1 MVLTRRQAWLAAMR
15 PRTLP
20 LAIACIGM
28 GGFLAAARGFFRWEI
43 VALCVLTAVFLQILS
58 NLAND
63 YGDAVHG
70 ADAAGR
76 IGPVRVVQSGLITP
90 QAMRLAIGVFALLS
104 ALSGLTL
111 VWLAFGAEGLLLVA
125 LFVLLGALAIG
136 AAVTYTAGSKPYGY
150 AGLGDIAVLIFF
162 GWVAVLGTYFLQAQS
177 LAWTLWLPA
186 TAMGLLSVGVLNVNN
201 IRDLASDAK
210 AGKRTVPVRLGP
222 RRARIYHLVLL
233 VTAVLLA
240 FIYTF
245 IEYHSPW
252 QLLFLLSLPLLIG
265 NMRGVW
271 QSERPDQTAPY
282 LKQMVMTSLLF
293 ALTFGLGQVI
303 S

>member
-1 MVLTRRQAWLAAMR
+1 MVLKRRQAWLAAMR

-28 GGFLAAARGFFRWEI
+28 GGFLAAARGSFRWEI

-90 QAMRLAIGVFALLS
+90 QTMRLAIGAFALLS
-104 ALSGLTL
+104 ALSGLLL
-111 VWLAFGAEGLLLVA
+111 VWLAFGAEGLLLA
-125 LFVLLGALAIG
+125 GLFALLGALAIG

-150 AGLGDIAVLIFF
+150 AGLGDLAVLIFF

-201 IRDLASDAK
+201 IRDLVSDAK

-233 VTAVLLA
+233 VTAVFLT
-240 FIYTF
+240 FIYTL
-245 IEYHSPW
+245 IAYHSPW
-252 QLLFLLSLPLLIG
+252 QFLFLLSLPLLIG

-271 QSERPDQTAPY
+271 QSEHPDQVAPY

-293 ALTFGLGQVI
+293 ALTFGLGQLI